1 MKGHVVQINISNGG
15 VPKYPIP
22 EAMISPL
29 GVEGDKHAHPQIH
42 GGPLQRVLMITMEA
56 IEELRLQ
63 GFPVVAGS
71 LGENITTRGIDR
83 RNLRIGQQFRIGQVV
98 IELTKVRAPCTQL
111 DVYGKEIHKAVYDKA
126 ATKANDTSSPTW
138 AISGFYA
145 SVVSP
150 GAVRVGDP
158 ILLLSELA

>member
-1 MKGHVVQINISNGG
+1 MQGHVVQINISNGG

-42 GGPLQRVLMITMEA
+42 GGPMQRVLLITMEA
-56 IEELRLQ
+56 IEELRMQ
-63 GFPVVAGS
+63 GFALEAGS

-83 RNLRIGQQFRIGQVV
+83 RKLRIGQQFRIGQVV
-98 IELTKVRAPCTQL
+98 IELTKVRAPCKQL
-111 DVYGKEIHKAVYDKA
+111 DIYGEAIHKAVYDNA

-158 ILLLSELA
+158 VLLLSESA

>member
-1 MKGHVVQINISNGG
+1 MQGHVVQINISNGG
-15 VPKYPIP
+15 VPKYPIA
-22 EAMISPL
+22 EAMITLL

-42 GGPLQRVLMITMEA
+42 GGPLQRVLVITIEA
-56 IEELRLQ
+56 IEELRMK
-63 GFPVVAGS
+63 GFHVEAGS

-83 RNLRIGQQFRIGQVV
+83 RKLRIGQQFRIGQVV
-98 IELTKVRAPCTQL
+98 IELTKVRAPCKQL
-111 DVYGKEIHKAVYDKA
+111 DIYGAEIHNAVYDKA

-158 ILLLSELA
+158 ILLLSESA

>member
-1 MKGHVVQINISNGG
+1 MQGHVVQINISNGG

-22 EAMISPL
+22 EAMITSL

-42 GGPLQRVLMITMEA
+42 GGPMQRVLLITMEA
-56 IEELRLQ
+56 IEELRIQ
-63 GFPVVAGS
+63 GFPVEAGS

-83 RNLRIGQQFRIGQVV
+83 RKLRIGQQFRIGQVV
-98 IELTKVRAPCTQL
+98 IELTKVRAPCKQL
-111 DVYGKEIHKAVYDKA
+111 DVYGAEIHKAVYDKA

>member
-1 MKGHVVQINISNGG
+1 MQGHVVQINISNGG

-22 EAMISPL
+22 DAMITPL

-42 GGPLQRVLMITMEA
+42 GGPLQRVLLITMEA

-63 GFPVVAGS
+63 GFPVEAGS

-83 RNLRIGQQFRIGQVV
+83 RKLRIGQQFRIGQVV
-98 IELTKVRAPCTQL
+98 IELTKVRAPCNQL
-111 DVYGKEIHKAVYDKA
+111 DIYGLGIHKAVYDKA

-158 ILLLSELA
+158 ILLLSESA

>member
-22 EAMISPL
+22 EAMITSQ
-29 GVEGDKHAHPQIH
+29 GVAGDRHAHPQIH
-42 GGPLQRVLMITMEA
+42 GGPMQRVLLIAMEA
-56 IEELRLQ
+56 IEELRMQ
-63 GFPVVAGS
+63 GFALEAGS

-83 RNLRIGQQFRIGQVV
+83 RKLRIGQQFRIGQVV
-98 IELTKVRAPCTQL
+98 IELTKVRAPCKQL
-111 DVYGKEIHKAVYDKA
+111 DIYGAAIHKAVYDKA

-158 ILLLSELA
+158 VLLLSESA

>member
-1 MKGHVVQINISNGG
+1 MQGHVVQINISNGG

-22 EAMISPL
+22 EAHITPM

-42 GGPLQRVLMITMEA
+42 GGPLQRVLLITMEA
-56 IEELRLQ
+56 IEELRKQ
-63 GFPVVAGS
+63 GFPVEAGS

-83 RNLRIGQQFRIGQVV
+83 RKLRIGQQFRIGQVV
-98 IELTKVRAPCTQL
+98 IELTKVRAPCKQL
-111 DVYGKEIHKAVYDKA
+111 DIYGPEIQTAVYDKA
-126 ATKANDTSSPTW
+126 ATKSNDTSSPTW

-150 GAVRVGDP
+150 GVVTVGDP
-158 ILLLSELA
+158 VLLLSESA